1 MNRAILP
8 YPTSVSRTL
17 HAAVALLLA
26 CCVMLAAP
34 AARAQA
40 TPASVT
46 AQTVI
51 VTPLSLIR
59 VNNLDFGTIA
69 PRPTAGTVALDPISN
84 ICSTTGALQHVGNCT
99 PASFAGMG
107 SRNMVVRIN
116 VAGNTNL
123 TGPGR
128 TMVLDNMTL
137 KTAPDLTVQVNGNG
151 NGNNAGNGN
160 TRYQIVPPSGI
171 FTFAVGGTL
180 HVDANQGAGA
190 YSGSFTVQ
198 VQYQ

>member
-1 MNRAILP
+1 
-8 YPTSVSRTL
+8 
-17 HAAVALLLA
+17 
-26 CCVMLAAP
+26 MLAAP

-40 TPASVT
+40 VPASV
-46 AQTVI
+46 AVQTVI
-51 VTPLSLIR
+51 VSPLSLIR
-59 VNNLDFGTIA
+59 TNNLDFGTIA
-69 PRPTAGTVALDPISN
+69 PRPTAGTVALDPVSN
-84 ICSTTGALQHVGNCT
+84 ICSTTGALLHTGNCA
-99 PASFAGMG
+99 PAAFAGMG
-107 SRNMVVRIN
+107 SRNMLVRIN

-128 TMVLDNMTL
+128 TMVMDNMTL

-151 NGNNAGNGN
+151 NGNGNNGGNGN
-160 TRYQIVPPSGI
+160 TRYQIVPSSGI
-171 FTFAVGGTL
+171 FAFAVGGTL